1 MMSCLTI
8 IEVQNEK
15 RERNIKMA
23 QWGTFKSR
31 N

>member
-1 MMSCLTI
+1 MSCLTI

-15 RERNIKMA
+15 RKRNTKMA
-23 QWGTFKSR
+23 QWGTLQSR

>member
-1 MMSCLTI
+1 MSCLTVI
-8 IEVQNEK
+8 AIQNEK

-23 QWGTFKSR
+23 QWGTFKSG